1 MRNLLDR
8 KDRMSMA
15 VGLEVRVPFCDHR
28 LVEYVFGTPWSH
40 KTFDGREKSL
50 LRHATKDLL
59 PESVVNRV
67 KSPYP
72 STQDEG
78 YEKSLRDRVTQI
90 VSKGEDAPVAPLVDM
105 KAVRERL
112 DSASGHEQNTM
123 GKRMQLERIID
134 LDAWLTDYQVELDV

>member
-1 MRNLLDR
+1 
-8 KDRMSMA
+8 
-15 VGLEVRVPFCDHR
+15 
-28 LVEYVFGTPWSH
+28 VFGTPWAH

-90 VSKGEDAPVAPLVDM
+90 LSKGEDAPVAPLVDM

-112 DSASGHEQNTM
+112 DAPSTHDQNNM

-134 LDAWLTDYQVELDV
+134 LDAWLTDYGVELAV